1 MDSEPQGRSFLAVSM
16 RAIFE
21 SDQFLGGRKMKRCE
35 ILLPL
40 FFAVLWGALFSSVNA
55 EEPAPMRVLLVSG
68 GHWFDRE
75 NLTKMIL
82 DRPNTTLTEIELPA
96 DQDKLRAGITNDF
109 DVLVFHDQSRFALS
123 DEQKKNLEA
132 MWAEGTPT
140 VMLHHALIAHNDF
153 PLFRNVYGT
162 AFLVEPMKINEKEY
176 PGSTYKHP
184 TEVNFHFVNKEHPI
198 TAGLDDFT
206 LTDEVFGNLYLAD
219 DNDVLI
225 ETDHPE
231 SSRPICWTRWYE
243 KSPVFVMIQ
252 GHDGTAFGDARYR
265 EILYRGLDW
274 VVSQKAL
281 TH

>member
-1 MDSEPQGRSFLAVSM
+1 MNRTLWFAALAVALS
-16 RAIFE
+16 
-21 SDQFLGGRKMKRCE
+21 
-35 ILLPL
+35 L
-40 FFAVLWGALFSSVNA
+40 FCTTLSADDKGDNKQD
-55 EEPAPMRVLLVSG
+55 EKAPMRVLLVTG

-75 NLTKMIL
+75 NLSKMIL

-109 DVLVFHDQSRFALS
+109 DVLVFHDQSRFELS

-162 AFLVEPMKINEKEY
+162 AFLIAPMKIDEKEY

-198 TAGLDDFT
+198 TAGLADFT
-206 LTDEVFGNLYLAD
+206 LTDEVFGNLWLAD

-243 KSPVFVMIQ
+243 KSPVFVLIQ
-252 GHDGTAFGDARYR
+252 GHDGVAFGDARYR
-265 EILYRGLDW
+265 EIFYRGLDW
-274 VVSQKAL
+274 VVTQGAL
-281 TH
+281 KKRLTR